1 MPENQPGKVVRIGS
15 SSGFWGDSQVA
26 AAQLVHRGE
35 MDYLVGDYL
44 AELTMSIMARAR
56 EADPNM
62 GYATDFVTVTMR
74 RLIKD
79 LARKQIK
86 VVSNAGGVNPRACAE
101 AIRKIV
107 RDAGLSLK
115 VAYVHGDDL
124 LPQVEQLRAEGLKEM
139 FTGAALPPKLLSMN
153 AYLGGV
159 PIAKAL
165 EAGADIVVTGRCVD
179 SALALG
185 ILMYEHGWSATDY
198 DKLSAG
204 SLVGHIVECGAQ
216 CTGGLFTDWRD
227 VPDWD
232 DIGYPIVE
240 CHADGSFIVSK
251 PPSTGGLVCFGSVAE
266 QLLYEIGD
274 PGAYILPDVVCDFT
288 QVRMEEVGENR
299 VRVSG
304 AKGLPP
310 TDMYKVSA
318 TFPDGW
324 RAVAQITIGGPEAV
338 HKARR
343 TGEALLKR
351 TRRMLAAMNQ
361 ADFRDSLIEA
371 IGGENMYGPHS
382 RATEARE
389 AQMRLAVSHD
399 ERMPVEMFLRECSSP
414 GCSMA
419 QGTTGSGGARPK
431 ASPIVRLF
439 SCLVPKTRV
448 KVAIDL
454 EGEAIPVPIPT
465 EGGFRQ
471 GAKAAP
477 GPSELPAGPMVTVP
491 LIKLAWGRSGD
502 KGNASNIGII
512 ARKPEYLPAIRR
524 ALTSEAVAR
533 YMAHLVKGEVE
544 RFEVPGIRALN
555 FLMQDALGGG
565 GMASLRNDPL
575 GKAHAQILL
584 DMPVE
589 VPKAWGLA

>member
-1 MPENQPGKVVRIGS
+1 MAEKVVRIGS

-79 LARKQIK
+79 IARKKIK

-107 RDAGLSLK
+107 RDAGLDLK

-124 LPQVEQLRAEGLKEM
+124 LDQVEQFRAEGLTEM
-139 FTGAALPPKLLSMN
+139 FTGAPLPPKLLSMN
-153 AYLGGV
+153 AYLGAI
-159 PIAKAL
+159 PIAEAL
-165 EAGADIVVTGRCVD
+165 KHGADIVVTGRCVD

-185 ILMYEHGWSATDY
+185 ILIYEHEWSVTDY
-198 DKLSAG
+198 DKLAAG
-204 SLVGHIVECGAQ
+204 SLVGHIIECGAQ

-240 CHADGSFIVSK
+240 CYADGSFIVSK
-251 PPSTGGLVCFGSVAE
+251 PPATGGLVSFGSVAE

-288 QVRMEEVGENR
+288 QVTMDEVGENR

-310 TDMYKVSA
+310 TDKYKVSA

-351 TRRMLAAMNQ
+351 TRRMLAAMNL
-361 ADFRDSLIEA
+361 ADFRDSLIEV
-371 IGGENMYGPHS
+371 IGGETMYGPHS
-382 RATEARE
+382 RALDARE

-439 SCLVPKTRV
+439 SCLVPKSRV
-448 KVAIDL
+448 KVAVDL
-454 EGEAIPVPIPT
+454 EGKEVPVTIPT
-465 EGGFRQ
+465 EGGFKE
-471 GAKAAP
+471 GAKVTP
-477 GPSELPAGPMVTVP
+477 GPSEIPAGPTVTVP

-502 KGNASNIGII
+502 KGNSSNIGII

-524 ALTSEAVAR
+524 ALTPEAVKA
-533 YMAHLVKGEVE
+533 YMAHLVKGKVE

-589 VPKAWGLA
+589 VPKAWNLA

>member
-1 MPENQPGKVVRIGS
+1 MAQAQPDKVVRIGS

-79 LARKQIK
+79 LARKNIK

-124 LPQVEQLRAEGLKEM
+124 LPQVEQFRAEGLKEM

-153 AYLGGV
+153 AYLGGI
-159 PIAKAL
+159 PIAEAL
-165 EAGADIVVTGRCVD
+165 KAGADIVVTGRCVD

-185 ILMYEHGWSATDY
+185 ILMYEHGWSPTDY
-198 DKLSAG
+198 DKLAAG
-204 SLVGHIVECGAQ
+204 SLVGHIIECGAQ

-251 PPSTGGLVCFGSVAE
+251 PPSTGGLVSFGSVAE

-288 QVRMEEVGENR
+288 QVTMQEVGENR
-299 VRVSG
+299 VRVAG

-310 TDMYKVSA
+310 TGMYKVSA

-361 ADFRDSLIEA
+361 ADFRDSLVEA

-382 RATEARE
+382 RALEARE

-448 KVAIDL
+448 KAAIDL
-454 EGEAIPVPIPT
+454 EGQAIPVSIPT
-465 EGGFRQ
+465 EGGFKQ
-471 GAKAAP
+471 GAKAPA
-477 GPSELPAGPMVTVP
+477 GSSDVPAGPTVTVP
-491 LIKLAWGRSGD
+491 LIRLAWGRSGD

-524 ALTSEAVAR
+524 ALTPETVGA
-533 YMAHLVKGEVE
+533 YMAHLVKGKVE

-589 VPKAWGLA
+589 VPKAWGLS

>member
-1 MPENQPGKVVRIGS
+1 MAEKVVRIGS

-74 RLIKD
+74 RLIND
-79 LARKQIK
+79 IARKKIK

-107 RDAGLSLK
+107 RDAGLDLK

-124 LPQVEQLRAEGLKEM
+124 LDQVEQFRAEGLTEM
-139 FTGAALPPKLLSMN
+139 FTGAPLPPKLLSMN
-153 AYLGGV
+153 AYLGAI
-159 PIAKAL
+159 PIAEAL
-165 EAGADIVVTGRCVD
+165 KHGADIVVTGRCVD

-185 ILMYEHGWSATDY
+185 ILMYEHEWSVTDY
-198 DKLSAG
+198 DKLAAG
-204 SLVGHIVECGAQ
+204 SLVGHIIECGAQ

-240 CHADGSFIVSK
+240 CYADGSFIVSK
-251 PPSTGGLVCFGSVAE
+251 PPATGGLVSFGSVAE

-288 QVRMEEVGENR
+288 QVTMEEVGENR

-310 TDMYKVSA
+310 TDKYKVSA

-351 TRRMLAAMNQ
+351 TRRMLAAMNL
-361 ADFRDSLIEA
+361 ADFRDSLIEV
-371 IGGENMYGPHS
+371 IGGETMYGPHS
-382 RATEARE
+382 RALDARE

-439 SCLVPKTRV
+439 SCLVPKSRV
-448 KVAIDL
+448 KVAVDL
-454 EGEAIPVPIPT
+454 EGKEIPVTIPT
-465 EGGFRQ
+465 EGGFKE
-471 GAKAAP
+471 GAKVAP
-477 GPSELPAGPMVTVP
+477 GPSEIPAGPTVTVP

-502 KGNASNIGII
+502 KGNSSNIGII

-524 ALTSEAVAR
+524 ALTPEAVKA
-533 YMAHLVKGEVE
+533 YMAHLVKGKVE

-589 VPKAWGLA
+589 VPKAWNLA

>member
-1 MPENQPGKVVRIGS
+1 MADKPEKVVRIGS

-79 LARKQIK
+79 LARKKIK

-107 RDAGLSLK
+107 RDAGLDLK

-124 LPQVEQLRAEGLKEM
+124 LPQVEQFRAEGLKEM
-139 FTGAALPPKLLSMN
+139 FTGAALPAKLLSMN
-153 AYLGGV
+153 AYLGGI
-159 PIAKAL
+159 PIAEAL
-165 EAGADIVVTGRCVD
+165 KAGADIVVTGRCVD

-185 ILMYEHGWSATDY
+185 ILMYEHEWGADDY
-198 DKLSAG
+198 DRLSAG
-204 SLVGHIVECGAQ
+204 SLVGHIIECGAQ

-240 CHADGSFIVSK
+240 CHKDGSFIVSK

-274 PGAYILPDVVCDFT
+274 PGAYMLPDVVCDFT
-288 QVRMEEVGENR
+288 QVKMEEVGENR

-310 TDMYKVSA
+310 TDMYKVSS

-361 ADFRDSLIEA
+361 ADFRDSLIEV

-382 RATEARE
+382 RVAEARE

-399 ERMPVEMFLRECSSP
+399 ERTPVEMFLRECSSP

-439 SCLVPKTRV
+439 SCLVPKTRL

-454 EGEAIPVPIPT
+454 EGQEIPVSIPT
-465 EGGFRQ
+465 EGGFKQ

-477 GPSELPAGPMVTVP
+477 GPSEVPAGPMVTVP

-524 ALTSEAVAR
+524 ALTPEAVKT
-533 YMAHLVKGEVE
+533 YLGHLVKGKVE
-544 RFEVPGIRALN
+544 RFEVPGIRAVN
-555 FLMQDALGGG
+555 FLMQEALGGG

-589 VPKAWGLA
+589 VPKAWNLA

>member
-1 MPENQPGKVVRIGS
+1 MAQAQPDKVVRIGS

-79 LARKQIK
+79 IARKGIK

-124 LPQVEQLRAEGLKEM
+124 LPQVEQFRAEGLKEM
-139 FTGAALPPKLLSMN
+139 FTGAALPAKLLSMN
-153 AYLGGV
+153 AYLGGI
-159 PIAKAL
+159 PIAEAL
-165 EAGADIVVTGRCVD
+165 KAGADIVVTGRCVD

-185 ILMYEHGWSATDY
+185 ILMHEHGWSPTDY
-198 DKLSAG
+198 DKLAAG
-204 SLVGHIVECGAQ
+204 SLVGHIIECGAQ

-251 PPSTGGLVCFGSVAE
+251 PPSTGGLVSFGSVAE

-288 QVRMEEVGENR
+288 QVTMQEVGENR
-299 VRVSG
+299 VRVAG

-361 ADFRDSLIEA
+361 ADFRDSLVEA

-382 RATEARE
+382 RAGEARE

-448 KVAIDL
+448 QAAIDL
-454 EGEAIPVPIPT
+454 EGEAISVSIPT
-465 EGGFRQ
+465 EGGFKQ
-471 GAKAAP
+471 GAKAPA
-477 GPSELPAGPMVTVP
+477 GSSDVPAGPTVTVP

-524 ALTSEAVAR
+524 ALTPEAVGA
-533 YMAHLVKGEVE
+533 YMGHLVKGKVE

-584 DMPVE
+584 DLPVE
-589 VPKAWGLA
+589 VPKAWGLG

>member
-1 MPENQPGKVVRIGS
+1 MPETKPGKVVRIGS

-35 MDYLVGDYL
+35 IDYLVGDYL

-79 LARKQIK
+79 IARKKIK

-107 RDAGLSLK
+107 RDAGLELK

-124 LPQVEQLRAEGLKEM
+124 LPQVEQFRVEGLKEM

-153 AYLGGV
+153 AYLGGI
-159 PIAKAL
+159 PIAEAL
-165 EAGADIVVTGRCVD
+165 KAGADIVVTGRCVD

-185 ILMYEHGWSATDY
+185 ILMYEHEWRADDY
-198 DKLSAG
+198 DKLAAG
-204 SLVGHIVECGAQ
+204 SLVGHIIECGAQ

-240 CHADGSFIVSK
+240 CYPDGSFIVSK
-251 PPSTGGLVCFGSVAE
+251 PPGTGGLVSFGSVAE

-274 PGAYILPDVVCDFT
+274 PGAYMLPDVVCDFT
-288 QVRMEEVGENR
+288 QVTMQDVGENR
-299 VRVSG
+299 VRVAG
-304 AKGLPP
+304 AKGLAP
-310 TDMYKVSA
+310 TDTYKVSA

-324 RAVAQITIGGPEAV
+324 RAVAQLTIGGPEAV

-361 ADFRDSLIEA
+361 ADFRDSLIETV
-371 IGGENMYGPHS
+371 GGESMYGPHS
-382 RATEARE
+382 RAMDARE
-389 AQMRLAVSHD
+389 AQMRIAVSHD

-439 SCLVPKTRV
+439 SCLVPKSRV
-448 KVAIDL
+448 KAAIDL
-454 EGEAIPVPIPT
+454 EGREIPVSIPT
-465 EGGFRQ
+465 EGGFKQ
-471 GAKAAP
+471 GARAP
-477 GPSELPAGPMVTVP
+477 SGPAELPAGPTEQVP
-491 LIKLAWGRSGD
+491 LIRLAWGRSGD
-502 KGNASNIGII
+502 KGNASNVGII

-524 ALTSEAVAR
+524 ALTPEAVGA
-533 YMAHLVKGEVE
+533 YMAHLVKGKVE

-555 FLMQDALGGG
+555 FLMQEALGGG